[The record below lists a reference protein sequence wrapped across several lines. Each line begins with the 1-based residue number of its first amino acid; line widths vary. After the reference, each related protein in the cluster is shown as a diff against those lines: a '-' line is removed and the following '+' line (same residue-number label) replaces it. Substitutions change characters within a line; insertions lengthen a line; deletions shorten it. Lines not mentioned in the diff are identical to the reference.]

1 MTRARRR
8 LAWAVVATA
17 SFQLVAAHA
26 LPETSDDE
34 AAVRATFEAYR
45 QALMAGDGETA
56 AALVDRDTGA
66 YFGELKR
73 LALEGS
79 EEEVRQRTFV
89 DRLLV
94 VAFRH
99 QFASEE
105 LAAMQ
110 LADVVVRATEIGW
123 INSTAIEQLAVGEVR
138 IEGNEATAAART
150 RASLED
156 PSLAGGMDE
165 LAYRFVNEGGQW
177 KFRFSALVSSIDEV
191 MRDLAAQLGTDED
204 DLIFTLVESL
214 TGVEVL
220 PEVWEARDR

>member
-1 MTRARRR
+1 MTPARRR

-99 QFASEE
+99 QFAGEE

-123 INSTAIEQLAVGEVR
+123 INSAGDRATGRRRGADRGERGDGRRPDPGV
-138 IEGNEATAAART
+138 ARGSVA
-150 RASLED
+150 R
-156 PSLAGGMDE
+156 G
-165 LAYRFVNEGGQW
+165 
-177 KFRFSALVSSIDEV
+177 
-191 MRDLAAQLGTDED
+191 RDG
-204 DLIFTLVESL
+204 
-214 TGVEVL
+214 
-220 PEVWEARDR
+220 RDRVPLRQ